1 LLGVVKLHVHEGY
14 LPIAAYL
21 LDSSSHQEGNMDLGA
36 DLEQICVKPPTY
48 SGYPRR
54 SFFDMHHPIAPR
66 LPRVESHEHFL
77 SATGSI
83 GLVNTTGERTEVE
96 GLRIHCLMAGQTGP
110 PVLLLHGGGYDSA
123 SRSYKQSIGPIS
135 QYHKVFAPDWPGY
148 GESDKPKLRYTTDY
162 YVDFLDHLMDA
173 LGLEKASLVGTSMG
187 GAISLGFSLRSP
199 QRVEKLVLVDSHGLG
214 KEVPGGMMT
223 YAMVRLP
230 LLSKLVWAAMGR
242 SRRMIRWSLRSVF
255 HDPQAVSG
263 SMVEEDFQ
271 AAKKPGEGRAW
282 RYWLVSE
289 IGLGGFRTN
298 FVEQLPTL
306 AVPTLILHGEE
317 DRYVPVS
324 WARRAHALIED
335 SKLSVLPQ
343 CGHWLTREKPSEFNR
358 AVLGFLAGD

>member
-1 LLGVVKLHVHEGY
+1 
-14 LPIAAYL
+14 
-21 LDSSSHQEGNMDLGA
+21 
-36 DLEQICVKPPTY
+36 
-48 SGYPRR
+48 
-54 SFFDMHHPIAPR
+54 
-66 LPRVESHEHFL
+66 
-77 SATGSI
+77 
-83 GLVNTTGERTEVE
+83 VNTKGEWIEVD
-96 GLRIHCLMAGQTGP
+96 GLRIHCLMAGQAGS

-123 SRSYKQSIGPIS
+123 LRSYKQSIGPIS
-135 QYHKVFAPDWPGY
+135 QYHRVCAPDWPGY
-148 GESDKPKLRYTTDY
+148 GESDKPKIRYTTEF
-162 YVDFLDHLMDA
+162 YVGFLGHLMDA
-173 LGLEKASLVGTSMG
+173 LGLEKASLVGISMG

-199 QRVEKLVLVDSHGLG
+199 VRVEKLVLVDSHGLG
-214 KEVPGGMMT
+214 KEVPGRVMS

-230 LLSKLVWAAMGR
+230 LLSRLVWAAMGR
-242 SRRMIRWSLRSVF
+242 SRRMIRWSLQSVF
-255 HDPQAVSG
+255 HDPRAVSR

-298 FVEQLPTL
+298 YVEQLHTL

-335 SKLSVLPQ
+335 SELSVLPQ

-358 AVLGFLAGD
+358 AVLRFLAGD